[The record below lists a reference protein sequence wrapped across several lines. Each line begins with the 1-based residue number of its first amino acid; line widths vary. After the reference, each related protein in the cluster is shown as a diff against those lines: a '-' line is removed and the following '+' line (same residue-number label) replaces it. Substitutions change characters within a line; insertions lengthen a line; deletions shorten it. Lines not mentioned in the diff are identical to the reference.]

1 MLSCGAAPTRA
12 KGLCVSKGWTPATGL
27 VKNITQE
34 DPTLVQGQAF
44 P

>member
-1 MLSCGAAPTRA
+1 MLNCGAAPTRA
-12 KGLCVSKGWTPATGL
+12 KGLCVSKRWTPATGL